1 MGEQNLYSRAK
12 ELVGDRDSRAHEY
25 SIQLRPFDAERS
37 GAGLGL
43 PVLVACVGGLLE
55 RSTRGGMIVV
65 GLLIL
70 GGSVELLSNPAAIAE
85 TAVDKQAATL
95 LMPMAARHTLDDLPD
110 ELWTKLDIELYGEP
124 ADGVFKSLLA

>member
-1 MGEQNLYSRAK
+1 M
-12 ELVGDRDSRAHEY
+12 
-25 SIQLRPFDAERS
+25 
-37 GAGLGL
+37 
-43 PVLVACVGGLLE
+43 LVACVGGLLE

-65 GLLIL
+65 GPLNL

-124 ADGVFKSLLA
+124 ADGGLQVSSRMSSSTQENVTAHSVR